1 MTRQT
6 RNGGLLS
13 VVSGCA
19 CVAAFVCGC
28 AAVPSL
34 PPWQNI
40 SAERKARKQ
49 ETLQHIDR
57 TRGRAAE
64 VEQAS
69 FAKEPASDAV
79 VPPSRTADRLPDAE
93 TIGATV
99 DPGLVPTAT
108 TPTPEQ
114 TLRADADRAVAMGD
128 LEEAIG
134 LYRQLIATQPNDAQ
148 LHHSLALVAEQMD
161 LHEEASRNYRE
172 AMRLAPN
179 EQLYRLC
186 FEAHADLLAS
196 ESADGPVVR

>member
-1 MTRQT
+1 MTMQT
-6 RNGGLLS
+6 RNGGFLS
-13 VVSGCA
+13 VIGGCA

-40 SAERKARKQ
+40 SAEREARKQ

-64 VEQAS
+64 VEQAA

-79 VPPSRTADRLPDAE
+79 VPPSRTADRLPGAE
-93 TIGATV
+93 AIGAAV
-99 DPGLVPTAT
+99 DPNLVPTAT
-108 TPTPEQ
+108 TPSPEQ
-114 TLRADADRAVAMGD
+114 MLRADADQAVALGD

-134 LYRQLIATQPNDAQ
+134 LYRQLIATQPNDAE
-148 LHHSLALVAEQMD
+148 LHHALALVAEQMD
-161 LHEEASRNYRE
+161 LHEEASRHYLE

-196 ESADGPVVR
+196 EPAISPVVR